1 MSVENLDKIFQPKS
15 IAVVGASERKGSVG
29 DALMRNLLERGF
41 AGEIHPINP
50 NHKKIR
56 TLPACPSIRA
66 LEAPVD
72 LAVIATPI
80 TSAPQIIRDC
90 VHVGVGGVVIISAG
104 GKEIGEQGQKLEA
117 AIQKEARHSGLRI
130 IGPNCVGIMSG
141 RSHLNASF
149 ANQMPLAGKMAF
161 ISQSGAICTAILDLS
176 IKENIGFSYFVSLG
190 GLRGRC
196 QSSCKVRG
204 NPCAPPSGY
213 QSLSGSI

>member
-41 AGEIHPINP
+41 PGEIHPINP
-50 NHKKIR
+50 NHKKIWK
-56 TLPACPSIRA
+56 LPACPSIRD

-80 TSAPQIIRDC
+80 TSAPQIVKDC
-90 VHVGVGGVVIISAG
+90 VDVGVGGAVIISAG

-141 RSHLNASF
+141 RSQVECQFCKSNAACRKNGVYLPKRGHLYRHTG
-149 ANQMPLAGKMAF
+149 PLHSRR
-161 ISQSGAICTAILDLS
+161 ISGSAIL
-176 IKENIGFSYFVSLG
+176 
-190 GLRGRC
+190 
-196 QSSCKVRG
+196 
-204 NPCAPPSGY
+204 
-213 QSLSGSI
+213 